1 LFSAKVRRLAI
12 DLASDLKPGDF
23 GASASTLTGAEP
35 RKLIAGVLPN
45 NPENMVRWLR
55 SPQSVS
61 PHSAM
66 PDLGMSDADA
76 RDIAAYLASLR

>member
-1 LFSAKVRRLAI
+1 MGR
-12 DLASDLKPGDF
+12 
-23 GASASTLTGAEP
+23 

-66 PDLGMSDADA
+66 PDIGLSDADA
-76 RDIAAYLASLR
+76 RDIAAYLASLK